1 MVYGQV
7 NCKQCKTEIDK
18 FVWSKRQN
26 KNVECSLCLP
36 CWKKKNPKKPKNP
49 KSESTADADET
60 SALIVGE
67 VAAVTDTQN
76 KSSAIMS
83 QKRGDEI
90 VLDHHIFSTKEG
102 WKKSESMPH
111 PTLKLVLTADESN
124 YNQIGVSCPKV
135 PPTLVNVVTDTGAQS
150 ALWSLQ
156 SFYKCGFKD
165 TDLLPVKRTMRA
177 ANMEEIE
184 IAGAIFV
191 RLHGKDA
198 CGKKHTAHVMV
209 YVSPSTEKFYLSR
222 EALIQLG
229 VIPKDFPKVG
239 AALESSAIE
248 AQTAECGCPERSL
261 PPGRPA
267 KLPFPAYPE
276 NAEKMK
282 KWLGDRYASSTW
294 NKCTH
299 QVLKGVTGPPL

>member
-1 MVYGQV
+1 
-7 NCKQCKTEIDK
+7 
-18 FVWSKRQN
+18 
-26 KNVECSLCLP
+26 
-36 CWKKKNPKKPKNP
+36 
-49 KSESTADADET
+49 
-60 SALIVGE
+60 
-67 VAAVTDTQN
+67 
-76 KSSAIMS
+76 
-83 QKRGDEI
+83 
-90 VLDHHIFSTKEG
+90 
-102 WKKSESMPH
+102 MPH
-111 PTLKLVLTADESN
+111 PTLKLVLTADESS
-124 YNQIGVSCPKV
+124 YNQIGVSCPEV

-165 TDLLPVKRTMRA
+165 ADLLPVKRTMRA

-198 CGKKHTAHVMV
+198 CGTKHTAHVMV

-248 AQTAECGCPERSL
+248 DQTAECGCPKRSL

-267 KLPFPAYPE
+267 ELPFPACPE

-299 QVLKGVTGPPL
+299 QVLKGVTGPPLKLHVDPDAKPKNCSCSIGNPTEL